1 MPDQIE
7 ELRALVEAGASPA
20 KAAARLKRSTVAVQ
34 IKAKD
39 LGYPFTDMRILKR
52 RRLMREAEVRRKFG
66 LI

>member
-7 ELRALVEAGASPA
+7 ELRTLVEAGASPA